1 MIQDVLLSLSILLFL
16 TKIFGEISERIGLSS
31 ITGEVLVGILLGP
44 SVLNIVAPNE
54 FIEII
59 AMLGVLS
66 LLFLAGLSTAFDSLN
81 DIYKATII
89 ALFSGILSLV
99 LTFSISR
106 LFGLDTISSI
116 VVGVALISTSISV
129 SIRTLTDIGEIYS
142 KSVKTMVSASVGDDI
157 LAILALSLLMG
168 YVNVKTITGFNLLK
182 MFLIVIGFYV
192 IVLNLGSLISRKMT
206 NFFASMKDEQGLI
219 SMALVTMLFISIIA
233 DKLNIT
239 ILTGAFLA
247 GMMLAKS
254 EYSQSIIPKLKVIG
268 HGFLIPIFF
277 AYVGINVNINA
288 ISSGFYLLIAIFL
301 AEAIAKFLGGYYGSK
316 FAGMESSEAIKI
328 GAGLIPMGEYT
339 LITAFIALTMNVIE
353 VKIYSILICIVFLTN
368 IITPRVL
375 RFAYS

>member
-247 GMMLAKS
+247 G
-254 EYSQSIIPKLKVIG
+254 
-268 HGFLIPIFF
+268 
-277 AYVGINVNINA
+277 
-288 ISSGFYLLIAIFL
+288 
-301 AEAIAKFLGGYYGSK
+301 
-316 FAGMESSEAIKI
+316 
-328 GAGLIPMGEYT
+328 
-339 LITAFIALTMNVIE
+339 
-353 VKIYSILICIVFLTN
+353 
-368 IITPRVL
+368 
-375 RFAYS
+375 